1 MSTDKRSPVQQIIVF
16 LLLCLYKATYG
27 LYIRLFY
34 RLRCQ
39 NKNVI
44 PKKGSYLLLAN
55 HCNNFD
61 GLFLQCI
68 IGRMIS
74 FVVTD
79 AMFKKKTLARLMSFV
94 GYIPKRK
101 LVTDSA
107 AIRQIIRTIRQNG
120 IIGIFP
126 EGGRNWDGKTG
137 YISPATFRL
146 AKMLGVPVVTA
157 CIKGSYLSEPRWAE
171 TKRRGLVDIDFQI
184 HYADGNF
191 PGLDMVSQ
199 RLSSALAHNEA
210 EWQETQQI
218 PFKGKAL
225 TRGLDRLL
233 YICPIC
239 KNTGT
244 LYSSDDRLTC
254 FKCAASYRLD
264 AFGFLHAVNGSLP
277 SKNISAVNDWQQQ
290 LLAERF
296 SHTDDEAVLL
306 TDEGASL
313 YCAQAQN
320 SPFEPDTEG
329 TVRLTKKALT
339 IGSRLFE
346 VEQLQGVSVYF
357 KTHLEFR
364 YDGLDYR
371 IGFAEKQVSA
381 YKWNCALDALK
392 NSTREN

>member
-1 MSTDKRSPVQQIIVF
+1 MSTDKRSPLHQIIVVF
-16 LLLCLYKATYG
+16 LLCLYKATYG

-44 PKKGSYLLLAN
+44 PRKGPYLLLAN
-55 HCNNFD
+55 HSNNFD

-68 IGRMIS
+68 IGRTIS

-79 AMFKKKTLARLMSFV
+79 AMFKKKTLGKLMSFV

-101 LVTDSA
+101 HVTDSG
-107 AIRQIIRTIRQNG
+107 AIRQIIRAVRQNG
-120 IIGIFP
+120 IVGIFP

-137 YISPATFRL
+137 DISTATFRL

-171 TKRRGLVDIDFQI
+171 TKRRGLVEIEFQI
-184 HYADGNF
+184 HFADGNV
-191 PGLDMVSQ
+191 PGLDLVG
-199 RLSSALAHNEA
+199 RNISSALAHNEA
-210 EWQETQQI
+210 VWQQTRQI

-225 TRGLDRLL
+225 IRGLERLL
-233 YICPIC
+233 YICPTC
-239 KNTGT
+239 KSTGT
-244 LYSSDDRLTC
+244 MVSSDDRLTC
-254 FKCAASYRLD
+254 LKCAASYRLD

-277 SKNISAVNDWQQQ
+277 SKNIPDINDWQLK

-296 SHTDDEAVLL
+296 LHTDSETVLL
-306 TDEGASL
+306 SDEGARL
-313 YCAQAQN
+313 YCAKSQN
-320 SPFEPDTEG
+320 SPFEPETEG
-329 TVRLTKKALT
+329 TLRLTRGKLT
-339 IGSRLFE
+339 VGSRLFHIE
-346 VEQLQGVSVYF
+346 RIQGVAVYF

-371 IGFAEKQVSA
+371 VGFAEKNVSA

-392 NSTREN
+392 NVTREN